1 MIENPLSYILI
12 RPNVINPEGLQE
24 LITHIKSSPAED
36 LSVFDPDKT
45 NATGQTSWIVDKQ
58 TRDTQIV
65 PMGNLYPKI
74 EDLFRNTVK
83 NIINPFYQVEVDSSE
98 IPQVLS
104 YGIGGHYRPHIDGRS
119 LWIAPNGDRIWRR
132 STDRDLSCVFFLST
146 AGKDFDGGN
155 FVFPDLG
162 IEIPPKAGTL
172 ICFPSDQNYLHGVK
186 KVERILDGNGNP
198 VGPNDRNGIGRFAI
212 VTWMKVKGEQT
223 KEEEDQELLRRYG
236 VN

>member
-24 LITHIKSSPAED
+24 LVEHIKSSPAED

-65 PMGNLYPKI
+65 PMNHLYPKI

-104 YGIGGHYRPHIDGRS
+104 YGIGGHYRPHIDGES
-119 LWIAPNGDRIWRR
+119 IWMTPRGEKIWKK
-132 STDRDLSCVFFLST
+132 STDRDLSIIFYLNN
-146 AGKDFDGGN
+146 DFEGGD
-155 FVFPDLG
+155 FVFPELKVRVRPEPG
-162 IEIPPKAGTL
+162 MMV
-172 ICFPSDQNYLHGVK
+172 CFPSNHHYSHGV
-186 KVERILDGNGNP
+186 EP
-198 VGPNDRNGIGRFAI
+198 VTKGKRYSI
-212 VTWMKVKGEQT
+212 VSWATVKGFPSMDEVNQQLS
-223 KEEEDQELLRRYG
+223 QEYG
-236 VN
+236 VPVI

>member
-24 LITHIKSSPAED
+24 LIAHIKSSPAED

-45 NATGQTSWIVDKQ
+45 NATGKTSWIVDKK

-65 PMGNLYPKI
+65 PMGSLYPKI

-83 NIINPFYQVEVDSSE
+83 NIINPFYQVEVNSSE

-119 LWIAPNGDRIWRR
+119 LWIAPNGDKIWRR
-132 STDRDLSCVFFLST
+132 STCRDLSIIFYINDEFE
-146 AGKDFDGGN
+146 GGELI
-155 FVFPDLG
+155 FPNLH
-162 IEIPPKAGTL
+162 IQIRPKPGMMV
-172 ICFPSDQNYLHGVK
+172 CFPSDQNYLHGVTPIK
-186 KVERILDGNGNP
+186 SGVRYS
-198 VGPNDRNGIGRFAI
+198 I
-212 VTWMKVKGEQT
+212 VSWATVKGEQT
-223 KEEEDQELLRRYG
+223 KEEEDQEILRRYG

>member
-45 NATGQTSWIVDKQ
+45 NATGKTSWIVDKQ

-65 PMGNLYPKI
+65 PMGSLYPKI

-104 YGIGGHYRPHIDGRS
+104 YGIGGHYRPHIDGES
-119 LWIAPNGDRIWRR
+119 IWMTPRGEKIWKK
-132 STDRDLSCVFFLST
+132 STNRDLSIIFYLNN
-146 AGKDFDGGN
+146 DFEGGD
-155 FVFPDLG
+155 FIFPELKVRVRPEPG
-162 IEIPPKAGTL
+162 MMV
-172 ICFPSDQNYLHGVK
+172 CFPSNHHYMHGV
-186 KVERILDGNGNP
+186 EP
-198 VGPNDRNGIGRFAI
+198 VTRGKRYSI
-212 VTWMKVKGEQT
+212 VTWASVKGFPSMNEINQQLSQ
-223 KEEEDQELLRRYG
+223 KYN
-236 VN
+236 VPVI

>member
-45 NATGQTSWIVDKQ
+45 NATGKTSWIVDKQ

-65 PMGNLYPKI
+65 PMGPLYPKI

-104 YGIGGHYRPHIDGRS
+104 YGIGGHYRPHIDGES
-119 LWIAPNGDRIWRR
+119 IWMTPRGEKIWKK
-132 STDRDLSCVFFLST
+132 STNRDLSILYFLNN
-146 AGKDFDGGN
+146 DFEGGD
-155 FVFPDLG
+155 FIFPELKIRIRPEPG
-162 IEIPPKAGTL
+162 MMV
-172 ICFPSDQNYLHGVK
+172 CFPSNHHYSHGVEK
-186 KVERILDGNGNP
+186 ITKGKRYS
-198 VGPNDRNGIGRFAI
+198 I
-212 VTWMKVKGEQT
+212 VSWATIKGFPSMDEINQQLS
-223 KEEEDQELLRRYG
+223 QEYG
-236 VN
+236 VPVI

>member
-65 PMGNLYPKI
+65 SMGSLYPKI

-83 NIINPFYQVEVDSSE
+83 HIINPFYQVEVDSSE

-104 YGIGGHYRPHIDGRS
+104 YGIGGHYRPHIDGES
-119 LWIAPNGDRIWRR
+119 IWMTPRGEKIWKK
-132 STDRDLSCVFFLST
+132 STDRDLSIVFFLNN
-146 AGKDFDGGN
+146 DFEGGD
-155 FVFPDLG
+155 FVFPELKVRVRPEPG
-162 IEIPPKAGTL
+162 MMV
-172 ICFPSDQNYLHGVK
+172 CFPSNHHYSHGVEK
-186 KVERILDGNGNP
+186 ITKGKRYS
-198 VGPNDRNGIGRFAI
+198 I
-212 VTWMKVKGEQT
+212 VSWATVKGFPSMDEINQQLS
-223 KEEEDQELLRRYG
+223 QEYG
-236 VN
+236 VTVI